1 MSGHHDDAALLL
13 SQIQKTE
20 SVLKR
25 ITDEY
30 DTFLQ
35 TDFKVL
41 GKKNTSAIVVAEY
54 LVDYYTCLETLF
66 FRISQFFENN
76 LSKGKWHADLL
87 EKMSL
92 QIEGVREP
100 VISDHTQALLSEL
113 LKFRHFRR
121 YYFELNYDWDKLE
134 YLQKKLD
141 EVRELIPAD
150 LNGFELFVRRLME
163 ED

>member
-1 MSGHHDDAALLL
+1 MSGRNDDVALLM
-13 SQIQKTE
+13 SQIQKSE

-41 GKKNTSAIVVAEY
+41 GQKNTSAIVIAEY

-76 LSKGKWHADLL
+76 LSKEKWHADLL
-87 EKMSL
+87 DKMSL
-92 QIEGVREP
+92 QIEEIREP

-121 YYFELNYDWDKLE
+121 YYFELNYDWDKLK
-134 YLQKKLD
+134 YLQKKFG
-141 EVRELIPAD
+141 EVRELIPTD
-150 LNGFELFVRRLME
+150 LNGFKVFVCKLME
-163 ED
+163 DD